1 MAYDINNIMAKESA
15 MRDPKNVEE
24 WSKQREMLCDYL
36 TPISTA
42 ENVSVGKIS
51 GFCPYIIFVRLDA
64 LKREDWP
71 NNIAGNSIFI
81 DFEIDFFNKKVEVH
95 QSGHV
100 YLSPYDK
107 TTPKYKYLA
116 MKSMQDVL
124 VDNGGKKFRKQGYK
138 DMKDLANKM
147 QKYYKE
153 VMTAVID
160 YTGGYPYKQG
170 IKKAEAE

>member
-1 MAYDINNIMAKESA
+1 MAYDINDIMAKENA

-24 WSKQREMLCDYL
+24 WSRQREMLRDYL

-42 ENVSVGKIS
+42 EKVYIDKVQ
-51 GFCPYIIFVRLDA
+51 GFCPYIIYVRMDA
-64 LKREDWP
+64 LKKEDYP
-71 NNIAGNSIFI
+71 NGISENSIYINFKI
-81 DFEIDFFNKKVEVH
+81 DLFNKKVEVH
-95 QSGHV
+95 SNGHIW
-100 YLSPYDK
+100 LSPYDK

-116 MKSMQDVL
+116 MKSMQQVL
-124 VDNGGKKFRKQGYK
+124 IDNGGKKFRKQGYK

-160 YTGGYPYKQG
+160 YTGGYPYKEG
-170 IKKAEAE
+170 IKKAEAA